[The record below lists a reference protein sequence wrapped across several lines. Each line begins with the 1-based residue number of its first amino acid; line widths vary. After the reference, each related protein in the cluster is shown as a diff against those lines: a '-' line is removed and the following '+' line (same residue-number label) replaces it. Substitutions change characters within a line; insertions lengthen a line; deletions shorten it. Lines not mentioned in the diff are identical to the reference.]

1 MLCVL
6 ERKFFRFRTFVNV
19 LSLFRYYLTFEKRGT
34 FHLNKLESPP
44 PKGFFVPWLVL
55 EKKIFKFCHW
65 LFHFF
70 VIFFLG
76 KGGGLH
82 LNKFESLSSK
92 DALCAVR
99 LKLAQWFWRFLNYV
113 NIFVVSPARFSVGDI

>member
-44 PKGFFVPWLVL
+44 PKGFFVPNLVGSGEEDFQIL
-55 EKKIFKFCHW
+55 SLAFS
-65 LFHFF
+65 LFRYFF
-70 VIFFLG
+70 PRKRRG
-76 KGGGLH
+76 PS
-82 LNKFESLSSK
+82 FE
-92 DALCAVR
+92 
-99 LKLAQWFWRFLNYV
+99 
-113 NIFVVSPARFSVGDI
+113 